1 MAFINRQK
9 VKQFLLAGVYATPE
23 NYLRGKGVK
32 IGTGCHI
39 RACKLDAKEGYLV
52 EIGNNVRI
60 SQNVDFFTHGGVYGL
75 RIRYHNPKFDFFGK
89 IKIGDRTFIG
99 EGAKIMA
106 GVTIGADVIVG
117 AGAVVTKSIPD
128 NVVVGGNPA
137 RLICYTS
144 QFYERMLAYDL
155 QSGEMTDAEKREFLQ
170 ALPESRFI
178 HKREIQIPGNL
189 NSIAR

>member
-137 RLICYTS
+137 RFICYTS